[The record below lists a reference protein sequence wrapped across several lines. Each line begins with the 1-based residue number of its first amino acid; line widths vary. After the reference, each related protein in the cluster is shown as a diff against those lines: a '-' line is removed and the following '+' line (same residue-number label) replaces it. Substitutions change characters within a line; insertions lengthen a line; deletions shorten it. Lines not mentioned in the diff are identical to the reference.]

1 MIRYFVISLSF
12 LCLFSACEK
21 EVEIDV
27 PAISP
32 KLVVISNFS
41 GSEEGHIID
50 GNDFFL
56 RDSVMRVTVTR
67 TESALSASV
76 DTLIHVPD
84 AVVELFSGEQFLD
97 RLTYHPVSATEE
109 ALGLQ
114 PYYEAEDFRLSS
126 GETYNLEVSAPN
138 FTPVTAEAY
147 IPAIVS
153 ETRTSISTTEFTTA
167 NGLNQVNYTLNL
179 EIDDLPGI
187 DNYYHL
193 NLYQVV
199 ELLRFNANGEAIL
212 AGKVLEGNGPL
223 SFNLQNNNKE
233 VLPYVGN
240 KGVLIRDD
248 NFDGATGSFTF
259 EGEFVYNSRSEQ
271 LGNFIVE
278 LRNTSKDYY
287 LYHSSLARQV
297 RVQSG
302 FDAISGPVVLY
313 NNIENGFGIFA
324 GYTPAYTNIDLSD

>member
-1 MIRYFVISLSF
+1 MIRYFIIFLSF

-21 EVEIDV
+21 EVKIDV
-27 PAISP
+27 PTIPS
-32 KLVVISNFS
+32 KLVIISNFS
-41 GSEEGHIID
+41 GKEEGHTLS
-50 GNDFFL
+50 GGGFFS

-67 TESALSASV
+67 TESALAATA
-76 DTLIHVPD
+76 DTLIYVPD
-84 AVVELFSGEQFLD
+84 AVVELYTGTQFLE
-97 RLTYHPVSATEE
+97 RLTYHPVSATDA

-114 PYYEAEDFRLSS
+114 PYYEAENFRLSA
-126 GETYNLEVSAPN
+126 GETYKLEVSAPN

-147 IPAIVS
+147 IPAVAS
-153 ETRTSISTTEFTTA
+153 ETRTSISTTEVTTT
-167 NGLNQVNYTLNL
+167 NGFRQVNYTLNL
-179 EIDDLPGI
+179 EIDDWAGI

-199 ELLRFNANGEAIL
+199 NLLRFSAEGVVSPDKEEI
-212 AGKVLEGNGPL
+212 LEGPL
-223 SFNLQNNNKE
+223 PFNLQNNNQE
-233 VLPYVGN
+233 VLPYIDN

-248 NFDGATGSFTF
+248 NFDGSTGTFTF
-259 EGEFVYNSRSEQ
+259 EGEILYNPQSQE
-271 LGNFIVE
+271 LGDFIVE
-278 LRNTSKDYY
+278 VRNTSKDYY
-287 LYHSSLARQV
+287 LYHSSLVRQV